1 MSKPLGPSRVKK
13 IFNGTELVLKMC
25 ETKNNEWKRYML
37 LIRDGI
43 DNYIKTT
50 IITSNFASLNNGL
63 KCRKPVFM
71 RLSGICFIKWLW
83 FGSICGRDKGC
94 ESTDGEIK
102 A

>member
-50 IITSNFASLNNGL
+50 IITSNFASLNKGEGQ
-63 KCRKPVFM
+63 KSPVKEPYP
-71 RLSGICFIKWLW
+71 R
-83 FGSICGRDKGC
+83 FGVYPVSDIWRPFQVLCKR
-94 ESTDGEIK
+94 
-102 A
+102 